1 MVLKSNEIS
10 ITVDKEGFPELV
22 EELKKVFDSNKKL
35 IVMDLSGGQRWLKDK
50 EDYTYVL
57 TLTIKY

>member
-22 EELKKVFDSNKKL
+22 EELKKVFDSNKKPTL
-35 IVMDLSGGQRWLKDK
+35 MDLSGGQRWLKDK

>member
-22 EELKKVFDSNKKL
+22 EELKKVFVSNKKL